1 MNCTPTYKSDRLLYI
16 HARLVNGDVLNKKE
30 LAQRFCV
37 TERSIQR
44 DIESLRCFFTE
55 QGLHQDILYDKKVH
69 GYRLECETS
78 GMLSNSEILAVCK
91 ILLESRSMKKEEMMP
106 ILDKLLNCCVPEENR
121 KAVTKLIANERYH
134 YIPPRHEK
142 KVLSGLWEIGQAI
155 EQHRVMEIQYE
166 KIGGQIVNR
175 TIEPVGLMFSEYYFY
190 LVGFLRNVDKKETF
204 DNPDDLFPTIYRVD
218 RILSFS
224 ITDRYFTPAYTS
236 RFQEGEFRKRVQF
249 MFGGKLNRIQFKYT
263 GPSIEA
269 VLDRLPTAQ
278 ITGQDNEGWFV
289 DAEVFGTGIDMWLRS
304 QGSYVNIIE

>member
-16 HARLVNGDVLNKKE
+16 HARLANGDVLNKKE

-155 EQHRVMEIQYE
+155 ATSCYGNPIRE
-166 KIGGQIVNR
+166 NWR
-175 TIEPVGLMFSEYYFY
+175 TDCEPYH
-190 LVGFLRNVDKKETF
+190 
-204 DNPDDLFPTIYRVD
+204 
-218 RILSFS
+218 
-224 ITDRYFTPAYTS
+224 
-236 RFQEGEFRKRVQF
+236 
-249 MFGGKLNRIQFKYT
+249 
-263 GPSIEA
+263 
-269 VLDRLPTAQ
+269 
-278 ITGQDNEGWFV
+278 
-289 DAEVFGTGIDMWLRS
+289 
-304 QGSYVNIIE
+304 

>member
-16 HARLVNGDVLNKKE
+16 HARLINGDVLNKKE